1 MDIGGG
7 GIPAPVQP
15 RQGTVPSVISALFVL
30 KSDVP
35 EASAQA
41 MNGNVLEVKPSFLS
55 LSFRNAIAF

>member
-1 MDIGGG
+1 M
-7 GIPAPVQP
+7 
-15 RQGTVPSVISALFVL
+15 ISALFVL